1 MTFRVLPYQGGSP
14 REISEVVNNI
24 MNGKTN
30 NTGSVTLATGGA
42 TTTTITDA
50 RIGYDSVVIL
60 VPTAQIAASQEFPYG
75 SFQSTVD
82 QTISSTTTAYAMTFN
97 TTDFSDG
104 VSLESSSHLVAG
116 FSGIYNLQFSTQFSN
131 SDTQIQDVSVWFRKN
146 GTNIANSN
154 SEFSV
159 PNSHGGSDGRLI
171 AALNIYVDLQKDQY
185 VEIMWSA
192 TNTAVK
198 MDYLATQTNPT
209 RPATPSVIATMQYV
223 STNGYTSNIYFDPF
237 VSATSNGSATISH
250 APNTMANKTFD
261 YIIVG

>member
-30 NTGSVTLATGGA
+30 NTGTVTLATGSA

-60 VPTAQIAASQEFPYG
+60 VPTAQVSASQEFPYG
-75 SFQSTVD
+75 SFNSTQD
-82 QTISSTTTAYAMTFN
+82 QTIASTTTAYAMTYN
-97 TTDFSDG
+97 NTDFSDG
-104 VSLESSSHLVAG
+104 VSLSNNSRLVAG
-116 FSGIYNLQFSTQFSN
+116 YSGIYNLQFSAQLN
-131 SDTQIQDVSVWFRKN
+131 NANAQIQDASIWFQKN

-159 PNSHGGSDGRLI
+159 PNSHGGTDGRLI

-192 TNTAVK
+192 SSTDVSLQH
-198 MDYLATQTNPT
+198 LATQSSPT
-209 RPATPSVIATMQYV
+209 RPATPSVIATINYV

-237 VSATSNGSATISH
+237 VSATTNGSATISH
-250 APNTMANKTFD
+250 APNTIANKTFD
-261 YIIVG
+261 YVIVG